1 MFSIINSN
9 NYLYIN
15 YLGGRKMKNIEM
27 ISYATLDEMYLF
39 HTYRSVIVTL
49 ETVEKH
55 IQI

>member
-1 MFSIINSN
+1 
-9 NYLYIN
+9 
-15 YLGGRKMKNIEM
+15 MKNIEM
-27 ISYATLDEMYLF
+27 IRYATLDEMYSF